1 MKKRCLPCHLI
12 IGNVCLVLA
21 AIASTVVLAAELQ
34 ASANS
39 QQPTTLALRRLF
51 AYQVMLNADEE

>member
-12 IGNVCLVLA
+12 ISNVCLVLL
-21 AIASTVVLAAELQ
+21 AIASSVVLVAELH

-39 QQPTTLALRRLF
+39 QPPATVALRRLF